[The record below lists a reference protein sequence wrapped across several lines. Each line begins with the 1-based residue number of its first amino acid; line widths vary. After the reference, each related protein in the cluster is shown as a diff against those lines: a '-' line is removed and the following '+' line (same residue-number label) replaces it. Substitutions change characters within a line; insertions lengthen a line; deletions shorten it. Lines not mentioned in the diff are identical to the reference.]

1 LNYQIKTKQMNNP
14 FQRPQAGAYKPYLVS
29 ALTIIGR
36 TTEAN
41 EFAIGNMK
49 LAIVSSITGGVKLF
63 PELNEVC
70 ANALNALSDVDETIR
85 YYFWGLSNG
94 QFVVASS
101 NGAYVYDPTDTKAVE
116 FVKEQVELSDN
127 EVIQPYFN

>member
-1 LNYQIKTKQMNNP
+1 MNNP
-14 FQRPQAGAYKPYLVS
+14 FSRPQAGAYKPFMVE
-29 ALTIIGR
+29 ALNKIGR

-41 EFAIGNMK
+41 EFNNGNMK

-70 ANALNALSDVDETIR
+70 ANALNELEPNDTIR

-94 QFVVASS
+94 QFAVASS
-101 NGAYVYDPTDTKAVE
+101 NGAYVYDPTDMASVNY
-116 FVKEQVELSDN
+116 VKEQVELSDN
-127 EVIQPYFN
+127 EIIQPFFSN

>member
-1 LNYQIKTKQMNNP
+1 MNNP
-14 FQRPQAGAYKPYLVS
+14 FSRPQAGAYKPFMVE
-29 ALTIIGR
+29 ALNKIGR

-41 EFAIGNMK
+41 EFNNGNMK

-70 ANALNALSDVDETIR
+70 ANALNELEPNDIIR

-94 QFVVASS
+94 QFAVASS
-101 NGAYVYDPTDTKAVE
+101 NGAYVYDPTDIKAVE
-116 FVKEQVELSDN
+116 YVKEQVELSDN
-127 EVIQPYFN
+127 EVIQPFFTN

>member
-1 LNYQIKTKQMNNP
+1 MYNP
-14 FQRPQAGAYKPYLVS
+14 FPRPQAGAYKPYLVE
-29 ALTIIGR
+29 ALNKIGR

-41 EFAIGNMK
+41 EFNNGSMK
-49 LAIVSSITGGVKLF
+49 LAIANTITGGVKLF

-70 ANALNALSDVDETIR
+70 ANALNEIEVNDIVR

-116 FVKEQVELSDN
+116 YVKEQIELSDN
-127 EVIQPYFN
+127 EIIQPFFSN